1 MTQLWPEAYE
11 CGCFRAAKE
20 PALTVRHSLE
30 QAGVLLAVW
39 CYNLEHQFHYSILA
53 QRNCIHRYY
62 SRNQNQAQLR
72 SKHSQFSLIIF
83 ISCCLGF
90 CSIFWDYFA
99 GTSLEIIIYTVRVYG
114 DLQLAE

>member
-1 MTQLWPEAYE
+1 M
-11 CGCFRAAKE
+11 
-20 PALTVRHSLE
+20 TVRHSLE

-83 ISCCLGF
+83 ISCCLGLLCLNF
-90 CSIFWDYFA
+90 IRDYNIYCESLRGLTVGRINPENLQA
-99 GTSLEIIIYTVRVYG
+99 GQKEFGIL
-114 DLQLAE
+114 